1 MSEPQG
7 SRASADSGKQ
17 YWHPRP
23 RPSGLGPAGLDSV
36 PVNRPQSVA
45 RELPAGLSIRRTA
58 RTLRH
63 PVTTFML
70 FVVAVIFLGAAL
82 LAVTGNGG
90 LAMPPVKAVNC
101 APPGS
106 RVLGPQGAQFTAAL
120 PQRTVLLASADVCS
134 YMFRAGNGTAFTVE
148 AMLGSGPI
156 TFGSVADWTD
166 HGAVRRVTRS
176 GTSGVE
182 AIHCDSLLHGCRGAL
197 QLSRG
202 DAKWQ
207 ALGSG
212 DAASLPAIAA
222 FLRSFDSI
230 R

>member
-1 MSEPQG
+1 MTTRF
-7 SRASADSGKQ
+7 RAV
-17 YWHPRP
+17 PRY
-23 RPSGLGPAGLDSV
+23 L
-36 PVNRPQSVA
+36 
-45 RELPAGLSIRRTA
+45 
-58 RTLRH
+58 TLRH
-63 PVTTFML
+63 GDWQSVEQIPS
-70 FVVAVIFLGAAL
+70 AAL

-120 PQRTVLLASADVCS
+120 PQRTVLLASAYVCS

-182 AIHCDSLLHGCRGAL
+182 AIHCDSVLHGCRERFN
-197 QLSRG
+197 SRG
-202 DAKWQ
+202 AMR
-207 ALGSG
+207 SG
-212 DAASLPAIAA
+212 RHSGVVTQRAC
-222 FLRSFDSI
+222 R